1 VTDLTREIRACY
13 SLIGSERRLVA
24 WLIGLTGHRT
34 RLLGKSGGSSV
45 GKGGESDVKSRHLY
59 GCNPHLCQ
67 LRTEGLVP
75 TSKY

>member
-45 GKGGESDVKSRHLY
+45 GKGGESDVKSRHL
-59 GCNPHLCQ
+59 
-67 LRTEGLVP
+67 
-75 TSKY
+75 